1 MSRQFNFSS
10 SLSTTGGDTGFLSRA
25 KSAIASNWMI
35 VLAVIVFSI
44 IAIYYYF
51 SYVAPTIGSKNYR
64 SNNQNTTI
72 GSNNQSSKEA
82 ELLLFYVDWCPHCKT
97 AKPAWNDIK
106 SEYENKT
113 INGYK
118 VIFTE
123 VNCTEE
129 TAEVEQMMNKYSIEG
144 FPTIKLL
151 KDGQIIEY
159 DAKPTKETLTQFL
172 NTVL

>member
-1 MSRQFNFSS
+1 MSRQINFGSN
-10 SLSTTGGDTGFLSRA
+10 LPIGGDSSILSRA
-25 KSAIASNWMI
+25 KNFVSSYWVII
-35 VLAVIVFSI
+35 VAVIVFSG
-44 IAIYYYF
+44 IAIYYYS
-51 SYVAPTIGSKNYR
+51 SYLAPKNQKNY
-64 SNNQNTTI
+64 SVNNERGTTSSETN
-72 GSNNQSSKEA
+72 GSKEA

-129 TAEVEQMMNKYSIEG
+129 TAEVEQMMNKYNIEG

-151 KDGQIIEY
+151 KDGQVIEY
-159 DAKPTKETLTQFL
+159 DAKPTKDTLTQFL

>member
-1 MSRQFNFSS
+1 MPIDIDSFRSR
-10 SLSTTGGDTGFLSRA
+10 GGDGGVLSNV
-25 KSAIASNWMI
+25 KSVVSSNWMVI
-35 VLAVIVFSI
+35 LAVIVFVGV
-44 IAIYYYF
+44 AIYYYF
-51 SYVAPTIGSKNYR
+51 SYVSTTGKKTYSENGENNTE
-64 SNNQNTTI
+64 SNQN
-72 GSNNQSSKEA
+72 SKEA

-97 AKPAWNDIK
+97 AKPVWNDIK

-129 TAEVEQMMNKYSIEG
+129 TAEVEQMMNKYNIEG

-159 DAKPTKETLTQFL
+159 DAKPTKETMTQFL